1 MQQNVE
7 LMNVQ
12 QKLKSYFK
20 MVSVKTALIIKEEE
34 VVLTGNVDLTNVIL
48 IKN

>member
-1 MQQNVE
+1 MQHNVE

-20 MVSVKTALIIKEEE
+20 TVSVRTAQITKKEE
-34 VVLTGNVDLTNVIL
+34 VVKTGNVDLTNVVL